1 MTVHLDGM
9 DAVEFTDILES
20 TIIAARGDVGLC
32 D

>member
-9 DAVEFTDILES
+9 DAVEFTDILVS
-20 TIIAARGDVGLC
+20 TIIAARGDVGLR